1 MELRI
6 RQEALDVTLPG
17 RPCLG
22 PGREHLLPRTTEEI
36 CGIFAKLG
44 FNVET
49 GPEVEDGFHN
59 FDALNFP
66 PDHPS
71 RDTQDS
77 YFLGEQL
84 LRTQT
89 STVQVRVMR
98 RQRPPIRMVAPG
110 RVFRR
115 DATDATHSP
124 QFHQVEGLAVDAFG
138 KVRFS
143 DLKGALQTFA
153 RLMFGARLDVRLRP
167 SFFPFTE
174 PSCEVDVQCF
184 KCMGKGC
191 GLCKHSGWI
200 EIMGAGMV
208 NPAVFQAVGYDPA
221 QVSGYAF
228 GMGVERI
235 AMLKHGIDD
244 IRLFYENDL
253 RFLRQF

>member
-1 MELRI
+1 
-6 RQEALDVTLPG
+6 
-17 RPCLG
+17 
-22 PGREHLLPRTTEEI
+22 
-36 CGIFAKLG
+36 
-44 FNVET
+44 
-49 GPEVEDGFHN
+49 
-59 FDALNFP
+59 
-66 PDHPS
+66 
-71 RDTQDS
+71 
-77 YFLGEQL
+77 
-84 LRTQT
+84 
-89 STVQVRVMR
+89 
-98 RQRPPIRMVAPG
+98 
-110 RVFRR
+110 
-115 DATDATHSP
+115 
-124 QFHQVEGLAVDAFG
+124 VEGLAVDAFG

-143 DLKGALQTFA
+143 DLKGTLQTFA
-153 RLMFGARLDVRLRP
+153 GLMFGARLEVRLRP

-191 GLCKHSGWI
+191 GLCKQSGWI